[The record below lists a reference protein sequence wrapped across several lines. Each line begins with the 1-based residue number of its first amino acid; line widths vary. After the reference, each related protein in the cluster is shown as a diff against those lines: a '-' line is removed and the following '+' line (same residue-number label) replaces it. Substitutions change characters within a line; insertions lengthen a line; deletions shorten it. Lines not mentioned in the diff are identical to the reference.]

1 MARSIVI
8 VYDQEPEG
16 WRARTND
23 IKNYVAGGESLEDLR
38 YRIHTE
44 LPEFLGEELIIT
56 EILSTY
62 QKTA

>member
-1 MARSIVI
+1 MAKNIVI

-23 IKNYVAGGESLEDLR
+23 IKNYVAGGASLEDLR
-38 YRIHTE
+38 HRIHTE
-44 LPEFLGEELIIT
+44 LPDFLGEELVIT